1 MSPFD
6 PLFDDLPGHLPVFPL
21 SGVLLLPRGRLP
33 LNIFEARY
41 LNMVWDALAPPR
53 MIGIIQPAE
62 ALAEAGET
70 DPVLYG
76 TGCAGRITQFEE
88 TADGRF
94 GLNLLGVCRFDI
106 VEEAA
111 QQNGYRRCAVNWS
124 RYAEDMVAPGS
135 EGSIQGREEIRTFDR
150 NRLRPPL
157 ELYFKQRDIDA
168 NWDAIEK
175 LDDDRLIN
183 TIAMLCPFAASEKQ
197 ALLEAPN
204 QTQRGDL
211 LLAILEMASMGNGD
225 DNITRQ

>member
-33 LNIFEARY
+33 LNIFEPRY
-41 LNMVWDALAPPR
+41 LNMVRDALAPPR
-53 MIGIIQPAE
+53 MIGMIQPTE
-62 ALAEAGET
+62 ALTEAGET

-88 TADGRF
+88 TGDERF
-94 GLNLLGVCRFDI
+94 RLNLLGVCRFDI
-106 VEEAA
+106 VEEAT
-111 QQNGYRRCAVNWS
+111 QQNGYRRCTVNWS
-124 RYAEDMVAPGS
+124 RYTDDMITPGS
-135 EGSIQGREEIRTFDR
+135 EGSIQGRAAIKAFDR

-204 QTQRGDL
+204 QAQRGDL
-211 LLAILEMASMGNGD
+211 LLAILEMASMGDGD

>member
-21 SGVLLLPRGRLP
+21 SGVLLLPRGLLP
-33 LNIFEARY
+33 LNIFEPRY
-41 LNMVWDALAPPR
+41 LNMVRDALAPPR
-53 MIGIIQPAE
+53 MIGMIQPTE
-62 ALAEAGET
+62 ALAETGES

-88 TADGRF
+88 TGDERF
-94 GLNLLGVCRFDI
+94 RLNLLGVCRFDI
-106 VEEAA
+106 VEEAT
-111 QQNGYRRCAVNWS
+111 QQNGYRRCTVNWS
-124 RYAEDMVAPGS
+124 RYTDDMITPGS
-135 EGSIQGREEIRTFDR
+135 EGSIQGRAAIRAFDR

-197 ALLEAPN
+197 ALLEAAN
-204 QTQRGDL
+204 QAQRGDL
-211 LLAILEMASMGNGD
+211 LLAILEMASMGDGD

>member
-21 SGVLLLPRGRLP
+21 SGVLLLPRGLLP
-33 LNIFEARY
+33 LNIFEPRY
-41 LNMVWDALAPPR
+41 LNMVRDALAPPR
-53 MIGIIQPAE
+53 MIGMIQPTE
-62 ALAEAGET
+62 ALAETGES

-88 TADGRF
+88 TGDERF
-94 GLNLLGVCRFDI
+94 RLNLLGVCRFDI
-106 VEEAA
+106 VEEAT
-111 QQNGYRRCAVNWS
+111 QQNGYRRCTVNWS
-124 RYAEDMVAPGS
+124 RYTDDMITPGS
-135 EGSIQGREEIRTFDR
+135 EGSIQGRAAIKAFDR

-197 ALLEAPN
+197 ALLEAAN
-204 QTQRGDL
+204 QAQRGDL
-211 LLAILEMASMGNGD
+211 LLAILEMASMGDGD